1 MDDDMFV
8 MDGEAA
14 PEIETALEE
23 KCTVK
28 AAKAGAGV
36 PKAWVVQNIKS
47 WEMEELAT
55 GSLEDCRV
63 ALEKVVLE
71 SEGPKGKAVK
81 TKKERP
87 FFYVTSKG
95 EQPEMDG
102 EPFTSMSFTAFPAYC
117 DAAAVC
123 SIISLE
129 GLRAIEIR
137 RTKTMPHGYRV
148 RLFHEE
154 GVDVNLNDAVS
165 NLLDLQ
171 SLYNM
176 GFDLHPRPNTG
187 GGASIAFTP
196 DESQQMRAGEAC
208 VKFVE
213 DATKNLALKLDGEEN
228 TELLQKAICF
238 AGERFCSQILERT
251 MEVEA
256 NGGMMTRNQER
267 RRTPGG
273 VFFSLLKREIS
284 PDLSAFIFGEAP
296 EEKEPGAIAIGGSSI
311 SDGMSYTPPASS
323 SLNAH
328 SVEFKAPI
336 EEPQSSSFNPNA
348 VAFTPPVSELTT
360 E

>member
-1 MDDDMFV
+1 M
-8 MDGEAA
+8 G
-14 PEIETALEE
+14 
-23 KCTVK
+23 
-28 AAKAGAGV
+28 
-36 PKAWVVQNIKS
+36 
-47 WEMEELAT
+47 
-55 GSLEDCRV
+55 
-63 ALEKVVLE
+63 
-71 SEGPKGKAVK
+71 
-81 TKKERP
+81 
-87 FFYVTSKG
+87 
-95 EQPEMDG
+95 
-102 EPFTSMSFTAFPAYC
+102 TAFPAYC

-328 SVEFKAPI
+328 SVEFKAPLKSLKAAHSI
-336 EEPQSSSFNPNA
+336 QMLWLLHHRCPSSQPSEVSKYRPTIAARESSGLPTARTVAQMCGLQAQSFLCGNSISLTHPFSSSKIKTQKETHRA
-348 VAFTPPVSELTT
+348 
-360 E
+360 